1 MFDLNFYNQIFDCL
15 RSKNELNKLSSIIL
29 SINSHCQ
36 VKNNSKIV
44 DNSKSR
50 FDNYIDN
57 GIFDYTIEYVH
68 YFLY

>member
-15 RSKNELNKLSSIIL
+15 HAKNELNKLSSNIL
-29 SINSHCQ
+29 RINSLCQ

-57 GIFDYTIEYVH
+57 GIFDYTIEYIH
-68 YFLY
+68 YFSY